1 MLSSTTAQTV
11 NDPDILYVNINCTNL
26 DNIDQTPKPLTYT
39 ETRSSPILY
48 YPSNFYMSIVK
59 FTIDTQTLPVYIMP
73 IQPNQSDPNLS
84 TLQVGFIYNG
94 DISNHLY
101 TTSQYIQFIP
111 QIKNIPIP
119 NAPNINNPPVQD
131 NSQEYYNILTYEYFI
146 DLINTALATAYA
158 DINTQIVALGLGDTT
173 LSTNPPI
180 MTWNGATLLASINY
194 GGNGILGSTI
204 DQQPKIQM
212 NNALYSL
219 FSSFNASISGFY
231 NNLLNATLIW
241 NNQGLSSM
249 TIEGGYVINQEYD
262 TTANINPVTGLVFT
276 SNSIPIVPEA
286 ISKPLLSYNNT
297 QLANFGSNN
306 NTANIITD
314 FSSDALYK
322 PNVYYVPSAQYRYT
336 QLISQKPFN
345 TIDISV
351 YYRIK
356 TGELVPFRL
365 ASGGNLTM
373 KMLFQKKDTIGGI
386 K

>member
-59 FTIDTQTLPVYIMP
+59 FSIDTQTLPIYIMP
-73 IQPNQSDPNLS
+73 IQPNQSNPNLS
-84 TLQVGFIYNG
+84 VLTLGFTYTGDVSSHVYN
-94 DISNHLY
+94 
-101 TTSQYIQFIP
+101 TTATVQYIP
-111 QIKNIPIP
+111 QISVIPVP
-119 NAPNINNPPVQD
+119 NAPNLNSPPVQD
-131 NSQEYYNILTYEYFI
+131 NSQEYYNILTYEYLLG
-146 DLINTALATAYA
+146 LINTAISTAYA
-158 DINTQIVALGLGDTT
+158 QINTDITALGLGDTT
-173 LSTNPPI
+173 LSTQQPI
-180 MTWNGATLLASINY
+180 MIWNNSSSTATINY
-194 GGNGILGSTI
+194 QGTGISGQTI
-204 DQQPKIQM
+204 ANQPVLQM
-212 NNALYSL
+212 NTTLYSM
-219 FSSFNASISGFY
+219 FSSFNATISGF
-231 NNLLNATLIW
+231 NGNLPATLIW
-241 NNQGLSSM
+241 NYDDPFAAIPTY
-249 TIEGGYVINQEYD
+249 TISQEYD
-262 TTANINPVTGLVFT
+262 TTANFNPVTGLVFT

-286 ISKPLLSYNNT
+286 ISKPSLIYNNT
-297 QLANFGSNN
+297 QLVNFGSNN

-314 FSSDALYK
+314 FSSDTVYK